1 MNRETG
7 ITQTL
12 LDLEQRLFQP
22 DVRHSREE
30 MAKLLAED
38 FIEIGSSGKVYDRNS
53 IIEET
58 GREEGILI
66 TLSSFNVRSL
76 SNEIALVTYRA
87 AITDTTKH
95 NTAYSIRSSIW
106 NNIDGNWR
114 MVFHQGT
121 PTRETP

>member
-12 LDLEQRLFQP
+12 LDLEQHLFQP
-22 DVRHSREE
+22 EVRHSNEDME
-30 MAKLLAED
+30 KFLAED
-38 FIEIGSSGKVYDRNS
+38 FVEIGSSGKVYDRNS

-106 NNIDGNWR
+106 NNIDGNWS